1 MYELIIL
8 SLLMR
13 EPIHGYLIA
22 KIINDMIGP
31 VAKVSHG
38 WLYPRL
44 AKLEQE
50 DLIVASIELKE
61 EQQGERQLR
70 TYKITE
76 AGRKR
81 FHQLMMDTTSNPGE
95 YPKFFWQKVC
105 FMEYLYPAERLHLI
119 DHYINYCQ
127 THILHLKAQAKNLV
141 EGEMQYHAMDM
152 AELEATLHVLRRSA
166 NQWQVDLEYANSLRE
181 KEMARALSE
190 TTSTSLHSDEK
201 AAEAAFLNAHRY
213 NT

>member
-31 VAKVSHG
+31 IAKVSHG

-44 AKLEQE
+44 AKLEHE
-50 DLIVASIELKE
+50 GLITASIEDDVGK
-61 EQQGERQLR
+61 QGERQLR
-70 TYKITE
+70 TYQITE
-76 AGRKR
+76 DGRKR

-95 YPKFFWQKVC
+95 YSKFFWQKVS
-105 FMEYLYPAERLHLI
+105 FLEYLHPAERLYLI

-141 EGEMQYHAMDM
+141 EGEVQYHAMDITQ
-152 AELEATLHVLRRSA
+152 LEATLHVLRRSTSH
-166 NQWQVDLEYANSLRE
+166 WQVDLEYANSLRD
-181 KEMARALSE
+181 KEMALALVEPS
-190 TTSTSLHSDEK
+190 TT
-201 AAEAAFLNAHRY
+201 
-213 NT
+213 

>member
-13 EPIHGYLIA
+13 GPIHGYLIS
-22 KIINDMIGP
+22 KIINDITGP
-31 VAKVSHG
+31 IAKVSHG

-50 DLIVASIELKE
+50 GLIGASAGAKE
-61 EQQGERQLR
+61 EPQGERQLR
-70 TYKITE
+70 TYQITE

-95 YPKFFWQKVC
+95 YPKFYWQKVC

-141 EGEMQYHAMDM
+141 EGKVQYHAMDITQ
-152 AELEATLHVLRRSA
+152 LEATLHILRRST
-166 NQWQVDLEYANSLRE
+166 NHWQVDLEYTNSLRE
-181 KEMARALSE
+181 KELALALVEPS
-190 TTSTSLHSDEK
+190 TTSITK
-201 AAEAAFLNAHRY
+201 M
-213 NT
+213 

>member
-13 EPIHGYLIA
+13 GPIHGYLIS
-22 KIINDMIGP
+22 KIINDIIGP

-50 DLIVASIELKE
+50 DLIVTSLEAKG

-70 TYKITE
+70 TYEITA

-95 YPKFFWQKVC
+95 YQKFFWQKVS
-105 FMEYLYPAERLHLI
+105 FFEYVHPAERLHLI

-127 THILHLKAQAKNLV
+127 THILHLKAQARNLV
-141 EGEMQYHAMDM
+141 EGEMQYHALNITQ
-152 AELEATLHVLRRSA
+152 LEATLHVLRRSTS
-166 NQWQVDLEYANSLRE
+166 QWQVDLEYASSLRE
-181 KEMARALSE
+181 KEMARALGE
-190 TTSTSLHSDEK
+190 TS
-201 AAEAAFLNAHRY
+201 NA
-213 NT
+213 

>member
-13 EPIHGYLIA
+13 GPVHGYLIA

-31 VAKVSHG
+31 AARISHG

-44 AKLEQE
+44 SKLEQE
-50 DLIVASIELKE
+50 GLIVASSEAKQ

-70 TYKITE
+70 TYEITD

-81 FHQLMMDTTSNPGE
+81 FRQLMLDTTSNPGE
-95 YPKFFWQKVC
+95 YARFFWQKVC
-105 FMEYLYPAERLHLI
+105 YLEYLHPAERLHLI

-127 THILHLKAQAKNLV
+127 AHILHLKAQAKKLV
-141 EGEMQYHAMDM
+141 EGETQYQVMSLAQ
-152 AELEATLHVLRRSA
+152 LEATLHVLRRSTS
-166 NQWQVDLEYANSLRE
+166 QWQVDLEYASSLRE
-181 KEMARALSE
+181 KEMTRAL
-190 TTSTSLHSDEK
+190 T
-201 AAEAAFLNAHRY
+201 EAPNI
-213 NT
+213 

>member
-13 EPIHGYLIA
+13 EPIHGYLIS
-22 KIINDMIGP
+22 KIINDIIGP
-31 VAKVSHG
+31 IAKVSHG

-50 DLIVASIELKE
+50 RLIVASLEDIEEK
-61 EQQGERQLR
+61 QGERQLR
-70 TYKITE
+70 TYQITE

-95 YPKFFWQKVC
+95 YSKFFWQKVC
-105 FMEYLYPAERLHLI
+105 FLEYLHPAERLHLI

-141 EGEMQYHAMDM
+141 EGEIQYHAMDM
-152 AELEATLHVLRRSA
+152 AQLEATLHVLRRSTS
-166 NQWQVDLEYANSLRE
+166 QWQVDLEYASSLRE
-181 KEMARALSE
+181 KEMARALTEPS
-190 TTSTSLHSDEK
+190 TT
-201 AAEAAFLNAHRY
+201 
-213 NT
+213 

>member
-13 EPIHGYLIA
+13 GPVHGYLIA

-31 VAKVSHG
+31 AARISHG

-44 AKLEQE
+44 SKLEQE
-50 DLIVASIELKE
+50 GLIVASSEAKQ

-70 TYKITE
+70 TYEITD

-81 FHQLMMDTTSNPGE
+81 FRQLMLDTTSNPGE
-95 YPKFFWQKVC
+95 YARFFWQKVC
-105 FMEYLYPAERLHLI
+105 YLEYMHPAERLHLI

-127 THILHLKAQAKNLV
+127 THILHLKAQAKKLV
-141 EGEMQYHAMDM
+141 EGETQYQVMSLAQ
-152 AELEATLHVLRRSA
+152 LEATLHVLRRSTS
-166 NQWQVDLEYANSLRE
+166 QWQVDLEYASSLRE
-181 KEMARALSE
+181 KEMTRAL
-190 TTSTSLHSDEK
+190 T
-201 AAEAAFLNAHRY
+201 EAPKI
-213 NT
+213 

>member
-13 EPIHGYLIA
+13 GPVHGYLIA

-31 VAKVSHG
+31 AARISHG

-44 AKLEQE
+44 SKLEQE
-50 DLIVASIELKE
+50 GLIVASSEAKQ

-70 TYKITE
+70 TYEITD

-81 FHQLMMDTTSNPGE
+81 FRQLMLDTTSNPGE
-95 YPKFFWQKVC
+95 YARFFWQKVC
-105 FMEYLYPAERLHLI
+105 YLEYLHPAERLHLI

-127 THILHLKAQAKNLV
+127 AHILHLKAQAKKLV
-141 EGEMQYHAMDM
+141 EGETQYQVMSLAQ
-152 AELEATLHVLRRSA
+152 LEATLHVLRRSTS
-166 NQWQVDLEYANSLRE
+166 QWQVDLEYASGLRE
-181 KEMARALSE
+181 KEMTRAL
-190 TTSTSLHSDEK
+190 T
-201 AAEAAFLNAHRY
+201 EAPNI
-213 NT
+213 

>member
-13 EPIHGYLIA
+13 GPVHGYLIA

-31 VAKVSHG
+31 TARISHG

-44 AKLEQE
+44 SKLEQE
-50 DLIVASIELKE
+50 GLIVASPEAKQ

-70 TYKITE
+70 AYEITD

-81 FHQLMMDTTSNPGE
+81 FRQLMLDTTSNPGE
-95 YPKFFWQKVC
+95 YARFFWQKVC
-105 FMEYLYPAERLHLI
+105 YLEYLHPAERLHLI

-127 THILHLKAQAKNLV
+127 AHILHLKAQAKNLV
-141 EGEMQYHAMDM
+141 EGETHYQAMSL
-152 AELEATLHVLRRSA
+152 AQLEATLHVLRRSTS
-166 NQWQVDLEYANSLRE
+166 QWQVDLEYASSLRE
-181 KEMARALSE
+181 KEMTRAL
-190 TTSTSLHSDEK
+190 T
-201 AAEAAFLNAHRY
+201 EAPNI
-213 NT
+213 

>member
-1 MYELIIL
+1 VYELIIL

-13 EPIHGYLIA
+13 EPIHGYLIS
-22 KIINDMIGP
+22 KIINDIIGP
-31 VAKVSHG
+31 IAKISHG

-50 DLIVASIELKE
+50 SLIVASLEGNE
-61 EQQGERQLR
+61 EKHSERQLR
-70 TYKITE
+70 TYQITE

-95 YPKFFWQKVC
+95 YSKFFWQKVC
-105 FMEYLYPAERLHLI
+105 FLEYLHPAERLHLI

-141 EGEMQYHAMDM
+141 EGKMQYHAMDM
-152 AELEATLHVLRRSA
+152 AQLEATLHVLRRSTS
-166 NQWQVDLEYANSLRE
+166 QWQVDLEYASSLRE
-181 KEMARALSE
+181 KEMARALTEQS
-190 TTSTSLHSDEK
+190 TT
-201 AAEAAFLNAHRY
+201 
-213 NT
+213 

>member
-8 SLLMR
+8 SLLMQG
-13 EPIHGYLIA
+13 PIHGYLIS
-22 KIINDMIGP
+22 KIINDIIGP
-31 VAKVSHG
+31 IAKVSHG

-50 DLIVASIELKE
+50 RLIVTSLVGIEEK
-61 EQQGERQLR
+61 QGERQLR
-70 TYKITE
+70 TYQITE
-76 AGRKR
+76 DGRKR

-105 FMEYLYPAERLHLI
+105 FLEYLHPAERLHLI

-141 EGEMQYHAMDM
+141 EGEMQYRAIDM
-152 AELEATLHVLRRSA
+152 AQLESTLHVLRRST
-166 NQWQVDLEYANSLRE
+166 NHWQVDLEYAHSLRE
-181 KEMARALSE
+181 KEMARALTEEPS
-190 TTSTSLHSDEK
+190 TT
-201 AAEAAFLNAHRY
+201 
-213 NT
+213 